1 MSNEFLDALR
11 NQTRPGFNKLERD
24 WHYDRF
30 YSEARQSDALVELVG
45 KISVGLNEP
54 KEKAAQWVLEAAG
67 GDVVASARLVQ
78 WLPEVSALD
87 DAKSK
92 AQYHTAADMAAMI
105 LCSRLPID
113 WVISKRTYLEETY
126 CIEFDDSIDWDAL
139 KKERP
144 KEFLKSA
151 ARWKV
156 INSITEMLPGQ
167 IIDEI
172 RAYHQYHLFD
182 GKNPDEVESEPVGKG
197 SAPPS
202 TPEST
207 ESDSANTGSPLSEPL
222 QISA

>member
-1 MSNEFLDALR
+1 MSNEFLSALR
-11 NQTRPGFNKLERD
+11 DQPRPGFNKLERD
-24 WHYDRF
+24 WHYNRF
-30 YSEARQSDALVELVG
+30 YSEARQSDALVALVD

-67 GDVVASARLVQ
+67 GDVTASAKLVQ

-92 AQYHTAADMAAMI
+92 GQYHAAADMAAMI
-105 LCSRLPID
+105 LCSRLPIE
-113 WVISKRTYLEETY
+113 WVASKRTYLEETY
-126 CIEFDDSIDWDAL
+126 LIEFDDSIDWDEL
-139 KKERP
+139 RKERP

-151 ARWKV
+151 TRWRV
-156 INSITEMLPGQ
+156 INSIIEMLPGQ

-182 GKNPDEVESEPVGKG
+182 GKDPDEVETDPVGKA

-202 TPEST
+202 TPGTIENDST
-207 ESDSANTGSPLSEPL
+207 STGNP
-222 QISA
+222 